1 MASALR
7 NLETTPISAVVDAAQ
22 RGEPQ
27 WVTRRGK
34 PVSVLLTAE
43 MFER

>member
-7 NLETTPISAVVDAAQ
+7 NLAMTPISAVVDAAQ
-22 RGEPQ
+22 GGEPQ